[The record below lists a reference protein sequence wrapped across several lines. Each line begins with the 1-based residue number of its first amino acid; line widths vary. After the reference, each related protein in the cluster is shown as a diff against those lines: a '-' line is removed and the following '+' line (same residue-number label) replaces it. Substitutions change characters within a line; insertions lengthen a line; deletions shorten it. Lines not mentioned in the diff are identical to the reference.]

1 MINSEN
7 ETEFHF
13 LLNVIKEIRAAS
25 ERPDNQAILDDINET
40 SAANINGNHIDEIK
54 SFMLEKQLI
63 YSIPSKK
70 GTSNYI
76 MEQMNDNIYDNTTNN
91 TNVDQI
97 TNRYKQ
103 FTETYH
109 KYFKQR
115 WMKVLIH
122 L

>member
-1 MINSEN
+1 MVINSEN

-13 LLNVIKEIRAAS
+13 FLNVIKEISAAS
-25 ERPDNQAILDDINET
+25 ERPDNQAILDHINET
-40 SAANINGNHIDEIK
+40 ATNINGNHIDEIK

-63 YSIPSKK
+63 YGIPSKK

-76 MEQMNDNIYDNTTNN
+76 MEQMNDNIDDNTTNN

-115 WMKVLIH
+115 
-122 L
+122 

>member
-1 MINSEN
+1 MVINSEN

-76 MEQMNDNIYDNTTNN
+76 MEQMNDNIDDNTTNN

-115 WMKVLIH
+115 
-122 L
+122 